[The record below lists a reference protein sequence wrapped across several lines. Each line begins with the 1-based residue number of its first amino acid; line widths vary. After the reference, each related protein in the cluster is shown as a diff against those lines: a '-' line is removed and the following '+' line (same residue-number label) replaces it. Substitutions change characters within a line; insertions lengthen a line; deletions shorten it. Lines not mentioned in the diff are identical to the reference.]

1 MKLNKLTIAEENYLK
16 AIFKIAE
23 TDKKSVSTNALAAYM
38 QTAPASVTDMI
49 KRLYEKSYIIYTK
62 YKGVSLSAEGNKV
75 AIGLIR
81 KHRLWEVFLV
91 DKLRFSWENIHEV
104 AEQLEHIQSE
114 ELLLR
119 LDAFLDYPRY
129 DPHGEPIPNNEGKFT
144 LRTQLQL
151 SELSTGIT
159 TMVLGVKESEKSF
172 LKHLNSLKIKLG
184 SQLTIIERIDFDGSM
199 KIMVEKKET
208 HTISCNIAQN
218 LLVKRI

>member
-1 MKLNKLTIAEENYLK
+1 LKQNQLTVAEENYLK

-23 TDKKSVSTNALAAYM
+23 SEKKSVSTNALAAYLN
-38 QTAPASVTDMI
+38 TTPASVTDMI
-49 KRLYEKSYIIYTK
+49 KRLFEKSLIIYTK
-62 YKGVSLSAEGNKV
+62 YRGVSLSSEGNKY
-75 AIGLIR
+75 AISLIR

-91 DKLRFSWENIHEV
+91 EKLRFSWENVHEV
-104 AEQLEHIQSE
+104 AEQLEHIHSE

-119 LDAFLDYPRY
+119 LDAYLNYPKF

-159 TMVLGVKESEKSF
+159 TAVVGVRDSEKSF

-184 SQLTIIERIDFDGSM
+184 TQLTIIERVDFDGSM
-199 KIMVEKKET
+199 KIIIDKKET
-208 HTISCNIAQN
+208 HTISNMISQN